1 MEDYFQMNL
10 SRREIDAISNVGLA
24 HLGDGVYE
32 LMCRSY
38 LCAGGDR
45 TIKTLH
51 RDSVALVTAS
61 TQARL
66 AEKLLPHLSPEEQAY
81 YRRGKNAHT
90 HAAPKSATPR
100 EYAMA
105 TGLETLF
112 GALYLAGKTDRLNEL
127 FSIMMKEAD
136 VKPAAEAK
144 NGI

>member
-1 MEDYFQMNL
+1 MNL